1 MVSETEVREF
11 VAQRAQMVP
20 PSGIRKFFDIIATME
35 EVISLGVG
43 EPDLV
48 TPDLI
53 RRAGIRSLER
63 GETHYSSN
71 SGILELREEL
81 AKQLATRYEV
91 EYDPETEILITV
103 GVSEALHISLLALV
117 DPGDE
122 VIVPEPCF
130 VSYKPGIIF
139 AGGVPVVL
147 ETRAEDG
154 FQIVPQEIEAA
165 ITPRTK
171 GLLIGYP
178 NNPTGA
184 VMPRDL
190 LIEMAKIAEEHRL
203 VVFSDEIYDRL
214 VYGIEHTCFASL
226 PGMRDRT
233 VLLGGFSKAYAMTGL
248 RIGYVAGNGEV
259 IGAIRKLH
267 QYAIMC
273 APTTAQV
280 AAIEALRN
288 GEEAVQAMVQEYDK
302 RRRVIVK
309 GLNDLGLSCF
319 EPRGAFYAFPSIA
332 PTGLNSDEFSE
343 RLLFE
348 EKVAVVPGSAFG
360 ECGEGFVRCSYAT
373 SLEAIEEALRRMER
387 FVHQCG

>member
-1 MVSETEVREF
+1 MVSESEVKGF
-11 VAQRAQMVP
+11 IAQRARMVP

-35 EVISLGVG
+35 DVISLGVG
-43 EPDLV
+43 EPDFV
-48 TPDLI
+48 TPDQI
-53 RRAGIRSLER
+53 RRAGIRSLEQ

-71 SGILELREEL
+71 SGMLELREEL
-81 AKQLATRYEV
+81 AKHLAKRYEV

-103 GVSEALHISLLALV
+103 GVSEALHISLMALV

-122 VIVPEPCF
+122 VIVPEPCY

-147 ETRAEDG
+147 ETRCEDD
-154 FQIVPQEIEAA
+154 FQIIPQAIEAA

-184 VMPRDL
+184 VMPREI
-190 LIEMAKIAEEHRL
+190 LIEIAKIAEEHGL

-233 VLLGGFSKAYAMTGL
+233 VLLGGFSKAYAMTGW

-259 IGAIRKLH
+259 VGAIRKLH

-302 RRRVIVK
+302 RRRAIVK

-319 EPRGAFYAFPSIA
+319 EPRGAFYAFPSITR
-332 PTGLNSDEFSE
+332 TGLSSDEFSE

-348 EKVAVVPGSAFG
+348 EKVAVVPGGAFG

-373 SLEAIEEALRRMER
+373 SLPHIEEALRRIGR
-387 FVHQCG
+387 FLQKF

>member
-1 MVSETEVREF
+1 MVSESEVKGF
-11 VAQRAQMVP
+11 IAQRARMVP

-35 EVISLGVG
+35 DVISLGVG
-43 EPDLV
+43 EPDFV
-48 TPDLI
+48 TPDQI
-53 RRAGIRSLER
+53 RRAGIRSLEQ

-71 SGILELREEL
+71 SGMLELREEL
-81 AKQLATRYEV
+81 AKHLAKRYEV

-103 GVSEALHISLLALV
+103 GVSEALHISLMALV

-122 VIVPEPCF
+122 VIVPEPCY

-147 ETRAEDG
+147 ETRCEDD
-154 FQIVPQEIEAA
+154 FQIIPQAIEAA

-184 VMPRDL
+184 VMPREI
-190 LIEMAKIAEEHRL
+190 LIEIAKIAEEHGL

-226 PGMRDRT
+226 PGIRDRT
-233 VLLGGFSKAYAMTGL
+233 VLLGGFSKAYAMTGW

-259 IGAIRKLH
+259 VGAIRKLH

-302 RRRVIVK
+302 RRRAIVK

-319 EPRGAFYAFPSIA
+319 EPRGAFYAFPSITR
-332 PTGLNSDEFSE
+332 TGLSSDEFSE

-348 EKVAVVPGSAFG
+348 EKVAVVPGGAFG

-373 SLEAIEEALRRMER
+373 SLPHIEEALRRIGR
-387 FVHQCG
+387 FLQKF

>member
-11 VAQRAQMVP
+11 IAQRARMVP

-43 EPDLV
+43 EPDFV
-48 TPDLI
+48 TPDQI

-71 SGILELREEL
+71 SGMLELREEL
-81 AKQLATRYEV
+81 AKQLAKRYEV

-103 GVSEALHISLLALV
+103 GVSEALHMSLLALV
-117 DPGDE
+117 DPGHE

-139 AGGVPVVL
+139 AGSVPVVL
-147 ETRAEDG
+147 ETRCEDG
-154 FQIVPQEIEAA
+154 FQIAPQAIEAA
-165 ITPRTK
+165 ITPHTK

-190 LIEMAKIAEEHRL
+190 LIEMAKIAEEHGL

-233 VLLGGFSKAYAMTGL
+233 VLLGGFSKAYAMTGW
-248 RIGYVAGNGEV
+248 RIGYVAGNSEV
-259 IGAIRKLH
+259 IGAIRKIH

-332 PTGLNSDEFSE
+332 RTGLSSDEFSE

-360 ECGEGFVRCSYAT
+360 ECGEGFIRCSYAT
-373 SLEAIEEALRRMER
+373 SLPDIEEALRRIGR
-387 FVHQCG
+387 FVRKRG

>member
-1 MVSETEVREF
+1 MVSETEVREYI
-11 VAQRAQMVP
+11 AQRARMVP

-43 EPDLV
+43 EPDFV
-48 TPDLI
+48 TPDQI

-71 SGILELREEL
+71 SGMLELREEL
-81 AKQLATRYEV
+81 AKQLAERYEV
-91 EYDPETEILITV
+91 QYDPKTEILITV
-103 GVSEALHISLLALV
+103 GVSEALRISLLALV
-117 DPGDE
+117 DPGHE

-139 AGGVPVVL
+139 GGGVPVVL
-147 ETRAEDG
+147 ETRCEDG
-154 FQIVPQEIEAA
+154 FQIAPQAIEAA
-165 ITPRTK
+165 ITPHTK

-190 LIEMAKIAEEHRL
+190 LIEMAKIAEEHGL

-233 VLLGGFSKAYAMTGL
+233 VLLGGFSKAYAMTGW
-248 RIGYVAGNGEV
+248 RIGYVAGNSEV
-259 IGAIRKLH
+259 IGAIRKLD

-309 GLNDLGLSCF
+309 GLNHLGLSCF
-319 EPRGAFYAFPSIA
+319 EPRGTFYAFPSIA
-332 PTGLNSDEFSE
+332 RTGLSSDEFSE

-360 ECGEGFVRCSYAT
+360 ECGEGFVRCSYAI
-373 SLEAIEEALRRMER
+373 SLPDIEEALRRIGR
-387 FVHQCG
+387 FLRKRG

>member
-1 MVSETEVREF
+1 MVSESEVKGF
-11 VAQRAQMVP
+11 IAQRARMVP

-35 EVISLGVG
+35 DVISLGVG
-43 EPDLV
+43 EPDFV
-48 TPDLI
+48 TPDQI
-53 RRAGIRSLER
+53 RRAGIRSLEQ

-71 SGILELREEL
+71 SGMLELREEL
-81 AKQLATRYEV
+81 AKHLAKRYEV

-103 GVSEALHISLLALV
+103 GVSEALHISLMALV

-122 VIVPEPCF
+122 VIVPEPCY

-147 ETRAEDG
+147 ETRCEDD
-154 FQIVPQEIEAA
+154 FQIIPQAIEAA

-184 VMPRDL
+184 VMPREI
-190 LIEMAKIAEEHRL
+190 LIEIAKIAEEHGL

-233 VLLGGFSKAYAMTGL
+233 VLLGGFSKAYAMTGW

-259 IGAIRKLH
+259 VGAIRKLH

-302 RRRVIVK
+302 RRRAIVK

-319 EPRGAFYAFPSIA
+319 EPRGAFYAFPSITR
-332 PTGLNSDEFSE
+332 TGLSSDEFSE

-348 EKVAVVPGSAFG
+348 EKVAVVPGGAFG

-373 SLEAIEEALRRMER
+373 SLPHIEEALRRIGR
-387 FVHQCG
+387 FLKKF

>member
-1 MVSETEVREF
+1 MVSESEVKGF
-11 VAQRAQMVP
+11 IAQRARMVP

-35 EVISLGVG
+35 DVISLGVG
-43 EPDLV
+43 EPDFV
-48 TPDLI
+48 TPDQI
-53 RRAGIRSLER
+53 RRAGILSLER

-71 SGILELREEL
+71 SGMLELREEL
-81 AKQLATRYEV
+81 AKHLAKRYEV

-103 GVSEALHISLLALV
+103 GVSEALHISLMALV

-122 VIVPEPCF
+122 VIVPEPCY

-147 ETRAEDG
+147 ETRCEDD
-154 FQIVPQEIEAA
+154 FQIIPQAIEAA

-184 VMPRDL
+184 VMPREI
-190 LIEMAKIAEEHRL
+190 LIEIAKVAEEHGL

-233 VLLGGFSKAYAMTGL
+233 VLLGGFSKAYAMTGW

-259 IGAIRKLH
+259 VGAIRKLH

-302 RRRVIVK
+302 RRRAIVK

-332 PTGLNSDEFSE
+332 RTGLSSDEFSE

-348 EKVAVVPGSAFG
+348 ERVAVVPGSAFG

-373 SLEAIEEALRRMER
+373 SLPDIEEALRRIGR
-387 FVHQCG
+387 FLEKF

>member
-1 MVSETEVREF
+1 MKGF
-11 VAQRAQMVP
+11 IAQRARMVP

-35 EVISLGVG
+35 DVISLGVG
-43 EPDLV
+43 EPDFV
-48 TPDLI
+48 TPDQI
-53 RRAGIRSLER
+53 RRAGIRSLEQ

-71 SGILELREEL
+71 SGMLELREEL
-81 AKQLATRYEV
+81 AKHLAKRYEV

-103 GVSEALHISLLALV
+103 GVSEALHISLMALV

-122 VIVPEPCF
+122 VIVPEPCY

-147 ETRAEDG
+147 ETRCEDD
-154 FQIVPQEIEAA
+154 FQIIPQAIEAA

-184 VMPRDL
+184 VMPREI
-190 LIEMAKIAEEHRL
+190 LIEIAKIAEEHGL

-233 VLLGGFSKAYAMTGL
+233 VLLGGFSKAYAMTGW

-259 IGAIRKLH
+259 VGAIRKLH

-302 RRRVIVK
+302 RRRAIVK

-319 EPRGAFYAFPSIA
+319 EPRGAFYAFPSITR
-332 PTGLNSDEFSE
+332 TGLSSDEFSE

-348 EKVAVVPGSAFG
+348 ERVAVVPGGAFG
-360 ECGEGFVRCSYAT
+360 ACGEGFVRCSYAT
-373 SLEAIEEALRRMER
+373 SLPHIEEALRRIGR
-387 FVHQCG
+387 FLKKF

>member
-1 MVSETEVREF
+1 MVPETGMREF
-11 VAQRAQMVP
+11 IAERARMVP

-35 EVISLGVG
+35 DVISLGLG
-43 EPDLV
+43 EPDFV
-48 TPDLI
+48 TPDQI
-53 RRAGIRSLER
+53 RRAGIRSPER

-71 SGILELREEL
+71 SGMLELREEL
-81 AKQLATRYEV
+81 AKHLAKRYEV

-147 ETRAEDG
+147 ETRCEDG
-154 FQIVPQEIEAA
+154 FQIAPQEIEAA
-165 ITPRTK
+165 IIPRTK

-190 LIEMAKIAEEHRL
+190 LIEMAQIAEGHGL

-233 VLLGGFSKAYAMTGL
+233 VLLGGFSKAYAMTGW
-248 RIGYVAGNGEV
+248 RIGYVAGNGEIIDA
-259 IGAIRKLH
+259 IGKLH

-332 PTGLNSDEFSE
+332 RTGLSSDQFSE

-348 EKVAVVPGSAFG
+348 EKVAVVPGTAFG
-360 ECGEGFVRCSYAT
+360 ACGEGFVRCSYAT
-373 SLEAIEEALRRMER
+373 SLEAIEEALRRIER
-387 FVHQCG
+387 FVHRYG

>member
-1 MVSETEVREF
+1 MVSESEVKGF
-11 VAQRAQMVP
+11 IAQRARMVP

-35 EVISLGVG
+35 DVISLGVG
-43 EPDLV
+43 EPDFV
-48 TPDLI
+48 TPDQI
-53 RRAGIRSLER
+53 RRAGIRSLEQ

-71 SGILELREEL
+71 SGMLELREEL
-81 AKQLATRYEV
+81 AKHLAKRYEV

-103 GVSEALHISLLALV
+103 GVSEALHISLMALV

-122 VIVPEPCF
+122 VIVPEPCY

-147 ETRAEDG
+147 ETRCEDD
-154 FQIVPQEIEAA
+154 FQIIPQAIEAA

-184 VMPRDL
+184 VMPREI
-190 LIEMAKIAEEHRL
+190 LIEIAKIAEEHGL

-214 VYGIEHTCFASL
+214 VYGIEHTCFASV

-233 VLLGGFSKAYAMTGL
+233 VLLGGFSKAYAMTGW

-259 IGAIRKLH
+259 VGAIRKLH

-302 RRRVIVK
+302 RRRAIVK

-319 EPRGAFYAFPSIA
+319 EPRGAFYAFPSITR
-332 PTGLNSDEFSE
+332 TGLSSDEFSE

-348 EKVAVVPGSAFG
+348 EKVAVVPGGAFG

-373 SLEAIEEALRRMER
+373 SLPHIEEALRRIGR
-387 FVHQCG
+387 FLKKF